1 MISVPVKD
9 VEVSGG
15 EYAMALLAS
24 DEGRQVGNGTVD

>member
-1 MISVPVKD
+1 MNSVPVED

-15 EYAMALLAS
+15 EYAMPLLAS